1 MRGLLSFSVYTHLHI
16 ALGAALLT
24 ASSFWQWGRPLE
36 GWSLPLAFFACWW
49 IYALHRIYSNRS
61 DKMKAERQAIL
72 QKYRAWNWGLLFVLP
87 VVLLY
92 LAAQLAGEVLEA
104 LLVPALLSLAYVL
117 PIYKGWR
124 LRDIPW
130 LKIFLIAGV
139 WSFVATVLPALE
151 LGRPISPYLFFER
164 ALFVL
169 LITLPFDLRDLEQEA
184 KAGVP
189 TLVSSLGEKRSRYL
203 IAALALLW
211 WGMQAY
217 TAPFFMLLASSICL
231 LLIFVLLSRTHAQQ
245 NDFFFSFYWDGLLIL
260 YPLLIYLFKNLH

>member
-1 MRGLLSFSVYTHLHI
+1 MRGLLSFFVYTHLHI

-24 ASSFWQWGRPLE
+24 ASSFWQWGRPVE

-49 IYALHRIYSNRS
+49 IYVLHRIYSNRS
-61 DKMKAERQAIL
+61 DKMKAERQEIL
-72 QKYRAWNWGLLFVLP
+72 QKYRVWNWGLLFVLP
-87 VVLLY
+87 LVLLY

-117 PIYKGWR
+117 PIYRGWR

-139 WSFVATVLPALE
+139 WSYVATVLPALE
-151 LGRPISPYLFFER
+151 LGRPISLYLFFER

-184 KAGVP
+184 RAGVP
-189 TLVSSLGEKRSRYL
+189 TLVSSFGEKGSRYL
-203 IAALALLW
+203 IVVLGLLW
-211 WGMQAY
+211 WGLQFFW
-217 TAPFFMLLASSICL
+217 APDFVQMASSGSL
-231 LLIFVLLSRTHAQQ
+231 LFILGLLSRTHAQQ
-245 NDFFFSFYWDGLLIL
+245 KDFFFSFYWDGLLIL
-260 YPLLIYLFKNLH
+260 HPLLIYLFKTFI